1 MQSSFTTTAS
11 RLIFSMVFLFSA
23 LLLSAQ
29 TVLLNEGFENGKGAW
44 IFSTA
49 AGGNDFLI
57 KIDKGY
63 NSNYGLRCGT
73 IANPNFAI
81 SPAITFAANKPYKI
95 SFMAYAGRVNTRKI
109 EVFYNS
115 TPALNGSETLIGTI
129 EEVPATYTSFTLN
142 LTNPPAG
149 VKYIIFRGVIK
160 GTNNTWVDLVLD
172 DIKVVQTSNFIPS
185 ASFTQPLNGAN
196 YTAGQPL
203 AVAVDASD
211 VDGQITMVKLF
222 YRGEYFGSVT
232 SAPYQFSI
240 PNLPL
245 GNSSLYARAYDN
257 SGDSVT
263 TATITVTGINTPPSV
278 TLTLPASNITILQAD
293 SVTFSATAVD
303 IDGTIESVGFYVNN
317 ERVALIKNE
326 PYTFKWADPSP
337 GVYQVFAIATDNTG
351 LISSSDTISIT
362 SNATSYGYI
371 FVENFEEGLNNW
383 AVSVNSGGNDWKTRE
398 GLGVNGT
405 NCVRRK
411 STDKNFMRYDNLLYF
426 CVGNYQVK
434 VSAKASNATNS
445 YFLQAGIIM
454 DADTVWSTPSAK
466 VATTFTTYDLEINNT
481 KSGYGYFIFRG
492 LKAGTSTYIELL
504 IDDLILIGAGGEAN
518 IAPIVKIVSPTN
530 TSEVSLNTPTTIT
543 SQAYDLFGSVAKVE
557 YFVSNQKIG
566 EATTS
571 PFAVQWTPANA
582 GVYNLKAIATD
593 NEGKTG
599 ENSIKIFVNY
609 LDRKVYDYVVSSYL
623 GGEGGSGKVWGTKVL
638 SDGVIVLAC
647 DWGTVIPEGAVLHLL
662 NGATI
667 NSRGTIVRIAADGK
681 KILSL
686 TKISDYAVDLSI
698 DNTDNIYVAAANKG
712 IIKLNRLADEVIFA
726 KTFTRNVYRV
736 DAGKTGFSAVLARP
750 DYDFDGK
757 KWDKVTVYLLDRD
770 ANVMS
775 TYGGASTYTN
785 DVCIDEATQS
795 VVVVG
800 WRNISTNAKD
810 NGSWLPVDIPGM
822 KIFSFS
828 GALKYNCYNWSG
840 DPASP
845 DWLNRPENNMADTRI
860 ARVSMGDDGL
870 LYFMAE
876 VSGGNHPLRYSPYD
890 IMKKVRFVGGDNYH
904 VLSNTGTEF
913 HTFVGRMNLAN
924 GAYIE
929 GQSFTARLGSGA
941 GNTLEAEHGNVQ
953 ADEDGRVY
961 FTGSSASGTPLTRDV
976 LPEIAYTGGAFI
988 YIMNPTL
995 QTRELVCRV
1004 VQKNSGHDI
1013 AVRKFANF
1021 DKTIV
1026 YAGSTS
1032 FQAIGKENQSFLYL
1046 KNPIQNTFLG
1056 TAQQQS
1062 GFFAVIGG
1070 TTPALYELK
1079 VNGVSKGMFAEG
1091 TKISLNAADYVNG
1104 STFVRWSNA
1113 GNYIT
1118 DSISP
1123 NTTFSMPGKNVNITT
1138 LTNNSTMDNR
1148 VYKVD
1153 ITCYP
1158 NPAKNTVIFNSN
1170 SAQSAQLKI
1179 FDALG
1184 KLVYSTTIN
1193 GSKTV
1198 DVSGFK
1204 NGIYVVNIDNRMN
1217 KKLVIQH

>member
-1 MQSSFTTTAS
+1 MRYITLISNARVFCLQFFLVLTLMLSS
-11 RLIFSMVFLFSA
+11 
-23 LLLSAQ
+23 Q
-29 TVLLNEGFENGKGAW
+29 TVLLNEGFENGKGSW
-44 IFSTA
+44 VFSTT

-57 KIDKGY
+57 KPDKGF
-63 NSNYGLRCGT
+63 NSTNALRCGT
-73 IANPNFAI
+73 VGNPNFAI
-81 SPAITFAANKPYKI
+81 SPAVTFAANKPYKI

-109 EVFYNS
+109 EVFYN
-115 TPALNGSETLIGTI
+115 TTAALNGSETLIGTI
-129 EEVPATYTSFTLN
+129 DEVPATYTSFTLN

-160 GTNNTWVDLVLD
+160 GTNNNWVDLVLD
-172 DIKVVQTSNFIPS
+172 DIKVTQTTNYIPT
-185 ASFTQPLNGAN
+185 AAITQPLNSATP
-196 YTAGQPL
+196 TAGQPL
-203 AVAVDASD
+203 AVTVEAADSD
-211 VDGQITMVKLF
+211 GSVTLVKLF
-222 YRGEYFGSVT
+222 YRGEFFGST
-232 SAPYQFSI
+232 TTAPYQFSI

-245 GNSSLYARAYDN
+245 GNSAFYARAYDN

-263 TATITVTGINTPPSV
+263 TSTVSVVGVNTGPAATLIA
-278 TLTLPASNITILQAD
+278 PAGNLSISQAD
-293 SVTFSATAVD
+293 SVTFTATAAD
-303 IDGTIESVGFYVNN
+303 TDGVIESVAFYVNN
-317 ERVALIKNE
+317 ERVALIKNA
-326 PYTFKWADPSP
+326 PYTFKWADSRP
-337 GVYQVFAIATDNTG
+337 GSYQLYALSTDNTG
-351 LISSSDTISIT
+351 LVGSTDTVTISSQ
-362 SNATSYGYI
+362 ATSYGYL

-383 AVSVNSGGNDWKTRE
+383 IVSLNSGGNDWKARANA
-398 GLGVNGT
+398 GVNAT
-405 NCVRRK
+405 NCVRRQ

-426 CVGNYQVK
+426 GVGNYQVK
-434 VSAKASNATNS
+434 VTAKANNATNS
-445 YFLQAGIIM
+445 YFLQAGIII
-454 DADTVWSTPSAK
+454 DADTVWSTTSAK
-466 VATTFTTYDLEINNT
+466 VATTFTTYDLQINNT

-566 EATTS
+566 EATTL

-582 GVYNLKAIATD
+582 GVYNLKAVATD

-599 ENSIKIFVNY
+599 ENSITIFVNHA
-609 LDRKVYDYVVSSYL
+609 DRKVYDYVVSSYL
-623 GGEGGSGKVWGTKVL
+623 GGEAGSGKVWGTKVL

-662 NGATI
+662 NGATL
-667 NSRGTIVRIAADGK
+667 NSRGTIVRVSADGK

-712 IIKLNRLADEVIFA
+712 IIKLNRLADEVIYA

-770 ANVMS
+770 ANVVS

-785 DVCIDEATQS
+785 DVCIDETTQS

-800 WRNISTNAKD
+800 WRNTKTNARD
-810 NGSWLPVDIPGM
+810 NTNWLPVDIPGF

-828 GALKYNCYNWSG
+828 GALKYEGYNWAA

-845 DWLNRPENNMADTRI
+845 NWLNRAENNMADTRI
-860 ARVSMGDDGL
+860 SRASMGEDGL

-890 IMKKVRFVGGDNYH
+890 NMKKVRFVGGDHFH
-904 VLSNTGTEF
+904 VLSNVGTEF
-913 HTFVGRMNLAN
+913 HTFVARMNLHN

-929 GQSFTARLGSGA
+929 GQSFTARLSTGA

-953 ADEDGRVY
+953 ADADGRMY
-961 FTGSSASGTPLTRDV
+961 FTGSSAAGTPLTRDL
-976 LPEIAYTGGAFI
+976 LPEINYTGGAFL

-1004 VQKNSGHDI
+1004 SQRKNAYDVG
-1013 AVRKFANF
+1013 VRQFSNY

-1026 YAGSTS
+1026 YGGSIA
-1032 FQAIGKENQSFLYL
+1032 FDAIGKENQYKLFL
-1046 KNPIQNTFLG
+1046 KNPLQNSFFG
-1056 TAQQQS
+1056 AAQQES

-1070 TTPALYELK
+1070 TIPAQYELK
-1079 VNGVSKGMFAEG
+1079 INGVSKGMFNEG
-1091 TKISLNAADYVNG
+1091 SKIALNAADYLVG
-1104 STFVRWSNA
+1104 EPFVCWSNG
-1113 GNYIT
+1113 GNYIS
-1118 DSISP
+1118 DSTAVS
-1123 NTTFSMPGKNVNITT
+1123 TMFSMPGKNVDLIAESNTT
-1138 LTNNSTMDNR
+1138 TNEFGIQDLKLSFF
-1148 VYKVD
+1148 
-1153 ITCYP
+1153 P
-1158 NPAKNTVIFNSN
+1158 NPTTGLLKIGGNT
-1170 SAQSAQLKI
+1170 AQLLSIKI
-1179 FDALG
+1179 YDATA
-1184 KLVYSTTIN
+1184 KLVYDIKVTGGTTIN
-1193 GSKTV
+1193 LSHLNKGA
-1198 DVSGFK
+1198 
-1204 NGIYVVNIDNRMN
+1204 YVIEIN
-1217 KKLVIQH
+1217 KLIREKLLIK

>member
-11 RLIFSMVFLFSA
+11 KLIFSMVFLFSA

-29 TVLLNEGFENGKGAW
+29 TVLLDEGFENGKGAW

-95 SFMAYAGRVNTRKI
+95 SFMAYAGRINTRKI

-203 AVAVDASD
+203 AVTVDASD

-263 TATITVTGINTPPSV
+263 TATITVTGINTPPAV
-278 TLTLPASNITILQAD
+278 TLTLPASNITISQAD
-293 SVTFSATAVD
+293 SVTFSATASD
-303 IDGTIESVGFYVNN
+303 TDGTVESVGFFVNN

-383 AVSVNSGGNDWKTRE
+383 AVSVNSGGNDWKARE

-405 NCVRRK
+405 NCVRRQ
-411 STDKNFMRYDNLLYF
+411 STENNFMRNTNLFY
-426 CVGNYQVK
+426 CGVGTYQVK
-434 VSAKASNATNS
+434 VSAKANNATNS
-445 YFLQAGIIM
+445 YYLQAGLINGT
-454 DADTVWSTPSAK
+454 DTIWSSPSPQ
-466 VATTFTTYDLEINNT
+466 VSNTFKTYDLEINNT
-481 KSGYGYFIFRG
+481 KAGYAYFIFRG
-492 LKAGTSTYIELL
+492 LKAGTATYIELL
-504 IDDLILIGAGGEAN
+504 IDDLMLIGPGGESN
-518 IAPIVKIVSPTN
+518 IAPVVKISNPVN
-530 TSEVSLNTPTTIT
+530 LAEVSLNVPISIT
-543 SQAYDLFGSVAKVE
+543 SQAYDLFGAIAKVE
-557 YFVSNQKIG
+557 YFIGSEKIG
-566 EATTS
+566 ESTS
-571 PFAVQWTPANA
+571 SPYSVSWTPVNS
-582 GVYNLKAIATD
+582 GVYSLKAVATD
-593 NEGKTG
+593 NEGKKAS
-599 ENSIKIFVNY
+599 NSISVFVNFA
-609 LDRKVYDYVVSSYL
+609 DRKVYDFVVSTYL
-623 GGEGGSGKVWGTKVL
+623 GGEAGSGKVWGCKVL

-647 DWGTVIPEGAVLHLL
+647 DWGSVIPDGAVVHLL

-686 TKISDYAVDLSI
+686 TKISDYAVDLAT
-698 DNTDNIYVAAANKG
+698 DNADNIYVAAANKG
-712 IIKLNRLADEVIFA
+712 MIKLNRLADNVVLA
-726 KTFTRNVYRV
+726 KTFSKNVYRV
-736 DAGKTGFSAVLARP
+736 DAGKTGYSVVLTRNGT
-750 DYDFDGK
+750 DFDGK
-757 KWDKVTVYLLDRD
+757 KWDGVTGF
-770 ANVMS
+770 VMDPQGNIMTS
-775 TYGGASTYTN
+775 FGGASVYSN
-785 DVCIDEATQS
+785 DVCIDETTQS
-795 VVVVG
+795 AVIVG
-800 WRNISTNAKD
+800 WRNITTNAKD
-810 NGSWLPVDIPGM
+810 NTNWLPVDVPGM
-822 KIFSFS
+822 KVFSFS
-828 GALKYNCYNWSG
+828 GVLKYNCYNWSG

-913 HTFVGRMNLAN
+913 HTFVGRMSLDN
-924 GAYIE
+924 GNYIE
-929 GQSFTARLGSGA
+929 GQSFTARW
-941 GNTLEAEHGNVQ
+941 EQEK
-953 ADEDGRVY
+953 
-961 FTGSSASGTPLTRDV
+961 
-976 LPEIAYTGGAFI
+976 EI
-988 YIMNPTL
+988 L
-995 QTRELVCRV
+995 
-1004 VQKNSGHDI
+1004 
-1013 AVRKFANF
+1013 
-1021 DKTIV
+1021 
-1026 YAGSTS
+1026 
-1032 FQAIGKENQSFLYL
+1032 
-1046 KNPIQNTFLG
+1046 
-1056 TAQQQS
+1056 
-1062 GFFAVIGG
+1062 
-1070 TTPALYELK
+1070 
-1079 VNGVSKGMFAEG
+1079 
-1091 TKISLNAADYVNG
+1091 
-1104 STFVRWSNA
+1104 
-1113 GNYIT
+1113 
-1118 DSISP
+1118 
-1123 NTTFSMPGKNVNITT
+1123 
-1138 LTNNSTMDNR
+1138 
-1148 VYKVD
+1148 
-1153 ITCYP
+1153 
-1158 NPAKNTVIFNSN
+1158 
-1170 SAQSAQLKI
+1170 
-1179 FDALG
+1179 
-1184 KLVYSTTIN
+1184 
-1193 GSKTV
+1193 
-1198 DVSGFK
+1198 
-1204 NGIYVVNIDNRMN
+1204 
-1217 KKLVIQH
+1217 